1 MRPFPIILVGRDYWA
16 GLVDWIVKRMLE
28 EGYISED
35 ELDLFKLVDSSQEAA
50 ELIMQHIN
58 RAACEPE
65 SESEPDPETS
75 A

>member
-1 MRPFPIILVGRDYWA
+1 
-16 GLVDWIVKRMLE
+16 MLE